1 MKAELK
7 PEIEHFKK
15 FHLLD
20 LMSAR
25 HLNYLRERSIVVSY
39 NNNDVLFCPPRS
51 SSMGYYLLEGVVE
64 IDIPDSG
71 TQRIEAGTQRSYCS
85 LEDNLSPDATVTAIS
100 GCKVLQLSR
109 VLVEQYFSW
118 STTGEY
124 RVVDINAIKQSVDK
138 IQREWMNPL
147 LNSPLAKNL
156 SENDAKD
163 FFSHF
168 EDFRVR
174 EDEIIV
180 HKGQILSH
188 FYIIKSGTAQVIKA
202 DDSVEKVEVGY
213 YFGDESLVPNGGS
226 SIQVEMLSQ
235 GSVAKISKQHFKK
248 YIADSLLQH
257 VNPSQL
263 SYLKQENYVILDV
276 RFPSEYKVS
285 PMENSINIP
294 LQSLKKKLDKINPK
308 QLIFIS
314 QESGPRGE
322 LASYILLMEGIRAY
336 VLDDEISEYR
346 ELMG

>member
-1 MKAELK
+1 MKANLK

-39 NNNDVLFCPPRS
+39 AVNDILFGPPRS
-51 SSMGYYLLEGVVE
+51 NSMGYYLLEGAVE
-64 IDIPDSG
+64 IDVPGQGS
-71 TQRIEAGTQRSYCS
+71 QRVDAGTQNSYCS
-85 LEDNLSPDATVTAIS
+85 LEDKLSPEATVTALTS
-100 GCKVLQLSR
+100 CKVLQLSR

-124 RVVDINAIKQSVDK
+124 RVVDISTIKQSVDK
-138 IQREWMNPL
+138 VQREWMAPM

-156 SENDAKD
+156 SEKDAKS

-168 EDFRVR
+168 EDIRVR
-174 EDEIIV
+174 EDDIII

-188 FYIIKSGTAQVIKA
+188 FYIVKSGTAQVVKA

-213 YFGDESLVPNGGS
+213 YFGDESLVPNCGS

-235 GSVAKISKQHFKK
+235 GSIAKINKQYFKK

-263 SYLKQENYVILDV
+263 SYLKSESYMILDV

-285 PMENSINIP
+285 PIENSINIP

-346 ELMG
+346 ELIG